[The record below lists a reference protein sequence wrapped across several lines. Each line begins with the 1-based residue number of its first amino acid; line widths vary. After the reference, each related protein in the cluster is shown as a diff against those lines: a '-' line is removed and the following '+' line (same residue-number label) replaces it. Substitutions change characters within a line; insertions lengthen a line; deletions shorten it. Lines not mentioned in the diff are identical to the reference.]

1 MQRARRTRFVFF
13 HADDRDFFDVA
24 RLLRGEAKAV
34 TVRQLH
40 AISIL
45 AGDEIPLTQSD
56 LDALLAI
63 PSNEWV
69 DVDETPTLRAF
80 AESGLILTD
89 DEKPALARF
98 RERDELLTDT
108 SWNIYGALYHSMTR
122 WGGVDVELNEKT
134 QVPEWFL
141 DEVAEDTVA
150 RFGPPPSHFHS
161 VERALSVHQ
170 LPRVPGDGSLYGAL
184 AARRTTRLFASDSRI
199 TEGQLAQIL
208 FHAFGCQGY
217 LPVGAGVVALHR
229 TSPSGGGLHPIEVY
243 PLLVGVEGYEP
254 GLYHYDVE
262 QHALE
267 LLERLDA
274 DAAAELADAFT
285 CGQFYFRGASA
296 LFLLT
301 ARFER
306 TFWKY
311 RHERAYAVVLFDAA
325 HLSQTFQLVCADL
338 GLGSFV
344 TSAVNVA
351 DVDARLGIDGFSEG
365 ALALVGC
372 GVRSAEQSFLNPEF
386 LPYTPG
392 ETWSAG

>member
-1 MQRARRTRFVFF
+1 MQKARRTRFLFF
-13 HADDRDFFDVA
+13 HAEDRGFFDVA
-24 RLLRGEAKAV
+24 RLLRGEATAV
-34 TVRQLH
+34 SVRQLH

-63 PSNEWV
+63 PSDEWV
-69 DVDETPTLRAF
+69 DVEETEKVRTF
-80 AESGLILTD
+80 AESGLIVTD
-89 DEKPALARF
+89 DGGPALVRF
-98 RERDELLTDT
+98 RERDELLTDRG
-108 SWNIYGALYHSMTR
+108 WNIYAALYHSMTR
-122 WGGVDVELNEKT
+122 WGGLDIELNEKT
-134 QVPEWFL
+134 QVSESFL

-161 VERALSVHQ
+161 VEDATSVRQ
-170 LPRVPGDGSLYGAL
+170 LPPAPANGSLYGAL
-184 AARRTTRLFASDSRI
+184 AARRTTRLFAADSRL
-199 TEGQLAQIL
+199 TEQQLAHVL
-208 FHAFGCQGY
+208 FHAFGCHGY

-229 TSPSGGGLHPIEVY
+229 TSPSGGGLHPIEAY
-243 PLLVGVEGYEP
+243 PLLVGVDGYEP
-254 GLYHYDVE
+254 GLYHYNVE

-267 LLERLDA
+267 QLERLDA
-274 DAAAELADAFT
+274 DTAAELADAFT

-351 DVDARLGIDGFSEG
+351 DVDARLGLDGFSEG

-372 GVRSAEQSFLNPEF
+372 GVRSTEKSFLNPEF
-386 LPYTPG
+386 LPYTPREERSPG
-392 ETWSAG
+392 